1 VRTIVARRFAVAGR
15 TQRLYTSH
23 PDESAAPQRLLSPGH
38 RLLAPIQLGALYAP
52 NRVLMAPMTRTRA
65 ADDGVPTKLM
75 ADYYAQRASSGLIIT
90 EGTFPSARGR
100 AYLKQP
106 GLHTDAQQA
115 GWARVAEAVHAA
127 GGRIVV
133 QLMHSGRISHPDILD
148 GQRPVAPSEIRPS
161 GTVHT
166 ATGKRLFVVPHELTP
181 REIRSVISDFVCSAR
196 RARAA
201 GADGV
206 EIHAAN
212 GYLLSQFMSYDANY
226 RRDAYGG
233 SAHARAQL
241 PTEIIREVADA
252 IGPGRLGLHISP
264 GNPENDIHEPDLEA
278 HLILAKNAREL
289 GLAYLHVR
297 VPPER
302 PIFSWL
308 RRRWPDR
315 LLLNHGFQ
323 TTTTREQA
331 VDVVTSGTADAVTIG
346 RAYLA
351 NPDLVRRWTY
361 GAELNAPRAEF
372 LYTGGALGY
381 TDYPSLS

>member
-1 VRTIVARRFAVAGR
+1 MRTIVARRFAVAGR
-15 TQRLYTSH
+15 TQRLDTSD
-23 PDESAAPQRLLSPGH
+23 PATGALPPRLLCPGH
-38 RLLAPIQLGALYAP
+38 PLLAPIQLGALYAP
-52 NRVLMAPMTRTRA
+52 NRILMAPMTRTRA
-65 ADDGVPTKLM
+65 ADDGVPTRLM

-100 AYLKQP
+100 AHPGQP

-133 QLMHSGRISHPDILD
+133 QIRHSGRISHPDMLD

-161 GTVHT
+161 GAVHT
-166 ATGKRLFVVPHELTP
+166 AAGNKAFVVPRELTAG
-181 REIRSVISDFVCSAR
+181 EMHCVIADFVNAAG

-206 EIHAAN
+206 EIDAAN
-212 GYLLSQFMSYDANY
+212 GYLLSQFLTYDANY
-226 RRDAYGG
+226 RHDAYGG
-233 SAHARAQL
+233 SAQNRARL
-241 PTEIIREVADA
+241 PSEVVRAVADA
-252 IGPGRLGLHISP
+252 IGPDRLGLRISP
-264 GNPENDIHEPDLEA
+264 GNPENDIREPDLEA
-278 HLILAKNAREL
+278 HLILAKNARDL
-289 GLAYLHVR
+289 GLAYLHAR

-302 PIFSWL
+302 PIYSWL

-315 LLLNHGFQ
+315 LLLNRRFQ
-323 TTTTREQA
+323 TTTTRERA
-331 VDVVTSGTADAVTIG
+331 VDVVTTGTADAVTID

-361 GAELNAPRAEF
+361 GAHLNEPRMEF
-372 LYTGGALGY
+372 LYTGGPLGY
-381 TDYPSLS
+381 TDYPPL